1 MNNFPK
7 NKSNALFF
15 FFPPHVLNICQMDP
29 WPTGYQAMEHKLL
42 GLWKLAQN
50 KSFGC
55 CMTMLRLFGAVD
67 ESWEI
72 KLRSNDRTIQK
83 AQVHL
88 LSRFSVYSLF
98 SPKKKK

>member
-1 MNNFPK
+1 
-7 NKSNALFF
+7 
-15 FFPPHVLNICQMDP
+15 
-29 WPTGYQAMEHKLL
+29 
-42 GLWKLAQN
+42 
-50 KSFGC
+50 
-55 CMTMLRLFGAVD
+55 MTMLRLFGAVD